1 MKLNNKFL
9 IRFLFAIFL
18 FVSYNALAQTNI
30 VINYYTGTQQ
40 QYAVEDSGKL
50 FFSNDNLIIKTS
62 LESTEINIPVSIISK
77 ITFKNS
83 LAVEDIK
90 QNREQIIIYPN
101 PATNYFKISS
111 KDAKSTLNIHNSAGQ
126 LVLSKVYKKDEEIN
140 VSNLLPGIYFV
151 KVNGSTLKLI
161 KK

>member
-1 MKLNNKFL
+1 M
-9 IRFLFAIFL
+9 

-111 KDAKSTLNIHNSAGQ
+111 KEAKSTLNIYNSAGQ
-126 LVLSKVYKKDEEIN
+126 LVLSKVYKKM
-140 VSNLLPGIYFV
+140 
-151 KVNGSTLKLI
+151 

>member
-18 FVSYNALAQTNI
+18 FVSYNACAQTNI

-62 LESTEINIPVSIISK
+62 FESTEINIPVSIISK

-111 KDAKSTLNIHNSAGQ
+111 KEAKSTLNIYNSAGQ

-140 VSNLLPGIYFV
+140 LSNLLPGIYFV

>member
-18 FVSYNALAQTNI
+18 FVSYNACAQTNI

-50 FFSNDNLIIKTS
+50 FFSNDDLIIKTS

-90 QNREQIIIYPN
+90 QNREKIIIYPN

-111 KDAKSTLNIHNSAGQ
+111 KEAKSTLNIYNSVGQ
-126 LVLSKVYKKDEEIN
+126 LVLSKVYKKNEDIN
-140 VSNLLPGIYFV
+140 VSNLLPGIYFI

>member
-40 QYAVEDSGKL
+40 QYVVEDSGKL

-111 KDAKSTLNIHNSAGQ
+111 KDAKSTLNIYNSAGQ

>member
-111 KDAKSTLNIHNSAGQ
+111 KDAKSTLNIYNSAGQ
-126 LVLSKVYKKDEEIN
+126 LVLS
-140 VSNLLPGIYFV
+140 
-151 KVNGSTLKLI
+151 
-161 KK
+161 

>member
-50 FFSNDNLIIKTS
+50 FFSNDN
-62 LESTEINIPVSIISK
+62 SIISK

-111 KDAKSTLNIHNSAGQ
+111 KDAKSTLNIYNSAGQ

>member
-1 MKLNNKFL
+1 MNNWNFSFDKTLYMKLNNKFL

-111 KDAKSTLNIHNSAGQ
+111 KEAKSTVNI
-126 LVLSKVYKKDEEIN
+126 
-140 VSNLLPGIYFV
+140 
-151 KVNGSTLKLI
+151 
-161 KK
+161 

>member
-40 QYAVEDSGKL
+40 QYVVEDSGKL

-101 PATNYFKISS
+101 TSTN
-111 KDAKSTLNIHNSAGQ
+111 
-126 LVLSKVYKKDEEIN
+126 
-140 VSNLLPGIYFV
+140 
-151 KVNGSTLKLI
+151 
-161 KK
+161 